1 MNHEVQKRNG
11 MNIRGNLT
19 QSVARYL
26 DRYVKIIP
34 SLVGDENLVN
44 EAENLVNYA
53 NLNTNTIVNNDA
65 SLTRKLNDGEHYV
78 NEDEN

>member
-11 MNIRGNLT
+11 MNIRENLT

-34 SLVGDENLVN
+34 SLVEDENLVN

-53 NLNTNTIVNNDA
+53 NLKRIR
-65 SLTRKLNDGEHYV
+65 L
-78 NEDEN
+78 